1 MINFFRNQK
10 QFFRKIDFDKYSEFE
25 NNLCWLINIFII
37 LKNLWFSLSEKEIF
51 EKSLEIK
58 AYDSKYWWK
67 YLWLIKILNNYWVKA
82 KILNL
87 RFFHIFFLNKIL
99 KKLKKNNTIFMASIK
114 SWKEE
119 NHLIIIENFE
129 NNTIFYKSVW
139 TKNSLHIENW
149 KIILDD
155 FIDIYNKRWIIVYTK
170 A

>member
-1 MINFFRNQK
+1 MIKYFTNQNLFFS
-10 QFFRKIDFDKYSEFE
+10 KIYSEKYIEFE

-37 LKNLWFSLSEKEIF
+37 LKDIWFNLSEKEIF

-82 KILNL
+82 KILNI
-87 RFFHIFFLNKIL
+87 RFFHIFFLNKVL
-99 KKLKKNNTIFMASIK
+99 KNIEKNNIIFIPSIK
-114 SWKEE
+114 SWEEE
-119 NHLIIIENFE
+119 NHLIIIEDFKSNVLC
-129 NNTIFYKSVW
+129 YKSVW

-149 KIILDD
+149 KINLNN
-155 FIDIYNKRWIIVYTK
+155 FLKIYNKRWIIVYNK